1 MNSKEEEWYIGIE
14 LGSRFTMAS
23 YYRSQMKEP
32 ETKSPVAGAQT
43 YRIPTALCKRKGIGQ
58 WYFSE
63 EARKLAKTEEGIFIG
78 DLLERARN
86 HETIEAEETYEA
98 RELLLV
104 FLRKVI
110 RMVMPAKGAEG
121 VTRCVFSLEKV
132 TGEITEL
139 VQWMCGK
146 LGLEEEQIMI
156 QDNQESFYA
165 YAVSQEKE
173 LWLYEVVLFY
183 YGEKGLFQYTLLHDK
198 KTSPQVSRVTEQYL
212 GELSQ
217 HPAERDQEFAGM
229 VQKALDGKIVSSVYL
244 VGEGFEGDW
253 LKSSLQMICRGR
265 RAFQGKNLYTKGA
278 CYAGVMEEHPRERET
293 VYFCSYKTTRNI
305 FLKTERGGREYM
317 YPFVEA
323 GKNLHQMNAVCRILL
338 EGEPVLDIWFQHPGS
353 KEAVIETMEL
363 EGLKPAE
370 QKGCRLEL
378 CISSLEGQKLFLK
391 VKDIGL
397 GEILPGSGREWEFDL
412 G

>member
-1 MNSKEEEWYIGIE
+1 MNPKEEEWYIGIE
-14 LGSRFTMAS
+14 LGRRFTMAS
-23 YYRSQMKEP
+23 YYRSRMKEP

-63 EARKLAKTEEGIFIG
+63 EASRLAETEEGIFIG
-78 DLLERARN
+78 NLLERARN
-86 HETIEAEETYEA
+86 HEAVEAEETYEA

-104 FLRKVI
+104 FLRKVM
-110 RMVMPAKGAEG
+110 RMVMPAKGAEA
-121 VTRCVFSLEKV
+121 VTKCVFSIEKV
-132 TGEITEL
+132 TAEMTAL
-139 VQWMCGK
+139 VLWVCGK
-146 LGLEEEQIMI
+146 LGLEEEQILI

-173 LWLYEVVLFY
+173 LWLYEVILFY
-183 YGEKGLFQYTLLHDK
+183 CGEKGLFQYTLHHDK
-198 KTSPQVSRVTEQYL
+198 KTSPQVSQVREQYL
-212 GELSQ
+212 GELPRESK
-217 HPAERDQEFAGM
+217 ARDLEFAGLAQEA
-229 VQKALDGKIVSSVYL
+229 VNGKIVSAVYL

-253 LKSSLQMICRGR
+253 MKESLQIVCRGR
-265 RAFQGKNLYTKGA
+265 RAFQGKNLFTKGA
-278 CYAGVMEEHPRERET
+278 CYAGVMAEHPRERDT

-305 FLKTERGGREYM
+305 FLKTEQSGREYM

-323 GKNLHQMNAVCRILL
+323 GKNLHQMNEHCRILL
-338 EGEPVLDIWFQHPGS
+338 EGDPVLDLWFQHPGS
-353 KEAVIETMEL
+353 REAVIETMEL
-363 EGLKPAE
+363 EGLQPSE

-378 CISSLEGQKLFLK
+378 CIRSSGEQKLLLR

-397 GEILPGSGREWEFDL
+397 GEIQPGSGREWEFDL